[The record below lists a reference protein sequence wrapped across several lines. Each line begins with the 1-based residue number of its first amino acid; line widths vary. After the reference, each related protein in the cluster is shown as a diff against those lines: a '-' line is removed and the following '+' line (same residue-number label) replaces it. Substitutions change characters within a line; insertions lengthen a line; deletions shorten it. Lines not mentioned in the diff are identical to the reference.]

1 MQFFSYQWP
10 PCLLSRWR
18 RVVAVDSVVAA
29 AEDAGNGVRAIL
41 LPRGHRDLR

>member
-1 MQFFSYQWP
+1 MQFFSYPWP

-41 LPRGHRDLR
+41 LPLGHRDLR